1 MRCSR
6 CLTSPSA
13 GCTPGRGVT
22 TTASSASS
30 RPSSCGRLA
39 AACHTSSPMSPFV
52 TTQPL
57 SKWYELIQEI
67 STYTLSIK
75 NILQI
80 SLQAIDAFD
89 NVAGLGESCKEPC
102 VKTVT
107 VFGFPFLS
115 EDAGI
120 DYAYAKLYFK
130 NIVKVTEDHL
140 AYSILRNVERRNFPS

>member
-30 RPSSCGRLA
+30 RPSSWGRLA

-75 NILQI
+75 KYYTNITLGHWCVRQRCGAGRELQRTLREDGHCVRLPLPVGGRGHRLRLRQAL
-80 SLQAIDAFD
+80 LQEHREGHRGPP
-89 NVAGLGESCKEPC
+89 GLLHTQECR
-102 VKTVT
+102 T
-107 VFGFPFLS
+107 
-115 EDAGI
+115 
-120 DYAYAKLYFK
+120 
-130 NIVKVTEDHL
+130 
-140 AYSILRNVERRNFPS
+140 